1 MNSQSI
7 FFFVLIFFTSLFT
20 RHKHIDSS
28 KYVDPYIFQWQ
39 KSSQNKALVG
49 NCVTMC
55 VKCPQ

>member
-7 FFFVLIFFTSLFT
+7 FFCVLIFLHRFT

-39 KSSQNKALVG
+39 KSSQNKALVW

>member
-7 FFFVLIFFTSLFT
+7 FFFVLIFLHRFTH
-20 RHKHIDSS
+20 HKHIDSS